1 MWPRSCKPIES
12 VKVATSKAATAF
24 FKPLHKLED
33 WVGVLALGLMAFLP
47 VLELILRTFFNTG
60 ITGSTEYVQHLA
72 LWVGFLGAMLT
83 SREGRH
89 LSLSEGVKI
98 FPERF
103 DGIAKGASSLVSTA
117 VAAGLF
123 WAAYQLVGFEMDSP
137 QTIGGL
143 IPVWVAESILPIS
156 FGFITLRFIWNAG
169 GPKTQIIAALGIPLA
184 YSLGF
189 LLEPYASDLLWWIIV
204 PLIFSALLGSPIFVV
219 LGGAALMF
227 FYADFVPVA
236 AIPAETYRLVT
247 SPSIPAIPLFTL
259 AGFILAESRASE
271 RLVRLFRAL
280 FGWMP
285 GGLVVATTLVCAF
298 FSTFTG
304 ASGVT
309 ILALG
314 GLLLPVLLKGGYKD
328 RFSTGLITSTGSIGL
343 LFPPSLAVILYG
355 VVARVPIDELFLAGV
370 VPGIIMVMA
379 VVVYG
384 IWQGRGGEIDRPPFN
399 GQEALRAIWIAKWEI
414 LLPVVVLVAI
424 FGGFTSLME
433 AAAITAVYAI
443 LTQSF
448 IHKDLKF
455 FKDLP
460 GIFVKCLTMLGGIF
474 VILGVAMGLT
484 NYFVDAMIPMQAADW
499 VEANVDSK
507 ITFLLALN
515 VFLLVVGA
523 MMDIFS
529 AIVVVVPLIVPI
541 ATIFGIHPLHLGMIF
556 LVNLEL
562 GYLTPPVGMNLF
574 LASYR
579 LDKPLVEVYRA
590 ALPFLLV
597 LAAVVLLITYVPG
610 LIIGV
615 D

>member
-1 MWPRSCKPIES
+1 MATNA
-12 VKVATSKAATAF
+12 ATSSF

-33 WVGVLALGLMAFLP
+33 WVGVLALAVMAFLP

-98 FPERF
+98 FPEKF
-103 DGIAKGASSLVSTA
+103 DSIAKGASSLVSTA
-117 VAAGLF
+117 VSAGLF
-123 WAAYQLVGFEMDSP
+123 WAAYQLVGFEMASP
-137 QTIGGL
+137 DTVGGL

-156 FGFITLRFIWNAG
+156 FGFITLRFIWSAG
-169 GPKTQIIAALGIPLA
+169 GPKAQILAALGIPLA
-184 YSLGF
+184 YVLGF
-189 LLEPYASDLLWWIIV
+189 PLDLYAYDILWPAVILLL
-204 PLIFSALLGSPIFVV
+204 FSAVLGAPIFVV

-259 AGFILAESRASE
+259 AGFILAESRASD
-271 RLVRLFRAL
+271 RLVKLFRAL

-355 VVARVPIDELFLAGV
+355 VVARVPINELFLAGV

-379 VVVYG
+379 VVLYG
-384 IWQGRGGEIDRPPFN
+384 VWQGRGGEIDRPPFN
-399 GQEALRAIWIAKWEI
+399 RGEALRAIWVAKWEI
-414 LLPVVVLVAI
+414 LLPVIVLGAI

-443 LTQSF
+443 ITQVF
-448 IHKDLKF
+448 IHKDLKIF
-455 FKDLP
+455 QDVP

-484 NYFVDAMIPMQAADW
+484 NYLVDAMIPMQAADW

-541 ATIFGIHPLHLGMIF
+541 ATLFGIHPLHLGMIF

-597 LAAVVLLITYVPG
+597 LAAVVLLITYVPE

-615 D
+615 E

>member
-1 MWPRSCKPIES
+1 M
-12 VKVATSKAATAF
+12 ATSKAATAF
-24 FKPLHKLED
+24 FRPLHKLEN
-33 WVGVLALGLMAFLP
+33 WVGVIALGLMAFLP

-103 DGIAKGASSLVSTA
+103 DGIAKAASSLVSTA

-123 WAAYQLVGFEMDSP
+123 WASYNLVGFEMASP

-169 GPKTQIIAALGIPLA
+169 GPKAQILAALGIPLA
-184 YSLGF
+184 YVLGF
-189 LLEPYASDLLWWIIV
+189 PPELFGLDLEFILPSTILWPAV
-204 PLIFSALLGSPIFVV
+204 GLLIFSALLGAPIFVV

-236 AIPAETYRLVT
+236 SIPAETYRLVT

-384 IWQGRGGEIDRPPFN
+384 VWQGRGGEIDRPPFN
-399 GQEALRAIWIAKWEI
+399 RDEALRAIWQAKWEI
-414 LLPVVVLVAI
+414 LLPVIVLFAI

-443 LTQSF
+443 ITQVF
-448 IHKDLKF
+448 IHKDLKIF
-455 FKDLP
+455 QDVP

-484 NYFVDAMIPMQAADW
+484 NYLVDAMIPMQAADW

-597 LAAVVLLITYVPG
+597 LAAVVLLITYVPE

-615 D
+615 E